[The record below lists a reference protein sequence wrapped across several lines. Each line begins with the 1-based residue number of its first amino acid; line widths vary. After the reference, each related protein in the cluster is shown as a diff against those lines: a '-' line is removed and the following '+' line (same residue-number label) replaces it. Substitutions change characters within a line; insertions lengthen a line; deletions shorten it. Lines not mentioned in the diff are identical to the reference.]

1 MKVRI
6 TYQGTAYELDVEI
19 LGAHDQPHVPVVAA
33 PAPPSAAPAP
43 QTAQSLAPAPKASK
57 PMAAGALGRTVNS
70 PMAGVVLAI
79 KVKPG
84 DQVAEGQ
91 DVITL
96 EAMKMETSIVSP
108 YSGTVKAV
116 LVQPRQGVGSDE
128 PLIQFE

>member
-19 LGAHDQPHVPVVAA
+19 LEAHDQPHVPVAA
-33 PAPPSAAPAP
+33 ANAPPPAVPAP
-43 QTAQSLAPAPKASK
+43 QTAASLAPTPKVSK
-57 PMAAGALGRTVNS
+57 PTTGDTLGRTVNS

-91 DVITL
+91 DVVTL

-108 YSGTVKAV
+108 YSGTVKAI
-116 LVQPRQGVGSDE
+116 LVEPRQGVGSDE